1 LGIQIRLGRAIDE
14 RDREA
19 GPRVAVINE
28 ALAATFFPNQ
38 SPLGRRFRT
47 TIGPQAQV
55 FEYEV
60 IGVAVNT
67 KFDLLRRSF
76 GPGFFA
82 ASQQHLSEVEGMS
95 FALRIAGDKAPVA
108 AAIRQAVGE
117 IDPAIEVQS
126 LLTLDEQI
134 DERLKQERLFA
145 QLSTVFGWLALVL
158 ASVGLYGVRSYSVSR
173 RTSEIGIRIAL
184 GATRGQI
191 IKLVMRET
199 AGLTA
204 AGVVIGLAA
213 GLALSQLVRS
223 MLFGLAPHDPAT
235 FAGAA
240 LVLIVVA
247 AVAGYLPALR
257 ASRVDPMAALRLE

>member
-1 LGIQIRLGRAIDE
+1 MGIGIRLGRAIDE
-14 RDREA
+14 RDREG

-47 TIGPQAQV
+47 IVGPQAQM

-60 IGVAVNT
+60 IGVAANT

-82 ASQQHLSEVEGMS
+82 AWVQHPSEVDGMS
-95 FALRIAGDKAPVA
+95 FALRIASDITPAA
-108 AAIRQAVGE
+108 AAIRQAVAG

-126 LLTLDEQI
+126 LLTLDQQI

-191 IKLVMRET
+191 IALVMRET
-199 AGLTA
+199 AALTA
-204 AGVVIGLAA
+204 AGVLVGLAA
-213 GLALSQLVRS
+213 GLALSQLIRS

-240 LVLIVVA
+240 LVLIAVA
-247 AVAGYLPALR
+247 AAAGYLPALR

>member
-1 LGIQIRLGRAIDE
+1 M
-14 RDREA
+14 
-19 GPRVAVINE
+19 
-28 ALAATFFPNQ
+28 
-38 SPLGRRFRT
+38 
-47 TIGPQAQV
+47 

-60 IGVAVNT
+60 IGVTVNT

-82 ASQQHLSEVEGMS
+82 ASAQHLSEMDGMS
-95 FALRIAGDKAPVA
+95 FAMRIAAETTPVA
-108 AAIRQAVGE
+108 AAIRQAVAE
-117 IDPAIEVQS
+117 IDPTLEVQS
-126 LLTLDEQI
+126 LMTLDEQI
-134 DERLKQERLFA
+134 NERLKQERLFA
-145 QLSTVFGWLALVL
+145 QLSTVFGLLALVL

-173 RTSEIGIRIAL
+173 RTSEIGVRIAL

-191 IKLVMRET
+191 IALVMRET

-204 AGVVIGLAA
+204 AGVVIGLAV
-213 GLALSQLVRS
+213 GLALSQLIRS

-240 LVLIVVA
+240 LILIAVA
-247 AVAGYLPALR
+247 VIAGYLPALR